1 MKRLIPIAIL
11 VLVLTTGCLRKPE
24 HYESM
29 RNMETAE
36 SVEHESKEQAKPED
50 SKPEETTEKPSEENT
65 DSNKPEESTENKT
78 MKVTTDVLNMRSEAS
93 TNSSIVT
100 KLKKDDELKV
110 IEETKDDNGTT
121 WVKVDFNGQVGFV
134 SKEFLGE

>member
-29 RNMETAE
+29 RNTEIAE
-36 SVEHESKEQAKPED
+36 SVEGESTEQAKPED
-50 SKPEETTEKPSEENT
+50 SKPEQPAKKPSEENT
-65 DSNKPEESTENKT
+65 DSNKPEESTEKT

-93 TNSSIVT
+93 TNSDIVT
-100 KLKKDDELKV
+100 KLKKNDELKV
-110 IEETKDDNGTT
+110 IEETKDADGAT

>member
-29 RNMETAE
+29 RNTEIAE
-36 SVEHESKEQAKPED
+36 SVEGESTEQAKPED
-50 SKPEETTEKPSEENT
+50 SKPEQPAEKPSEENT
-65 DSNKPEESTENKT
+65 GSNKQEETTEKT

-93 TNSSIVT
+93 TNSDIVT
-100 KLKKDDELKV
+100 KLKKNDELKV
-110 IEETKDDNGTT
+110 IEETKDDDGAT

>member
-29 RNMETAE
+29 RNMDTTE
-36 SVEHESKEQAKPED
+36 SVENESTEQTKPGD
-50 SKPEETTEKPSEENT
+50 SKPEETAEKPASENT
-65 DSNKPEESTENKT
+65 DSNKPEESTEKKT
-78 MKVTTDVLNMRSEAS
+78 MKVTADILNLRSEAS

>member
-36 SVEHESKEQAKPED
+36 SVEHESTEQAKPED
-50 SKPEETTEKPSEENT
+50 SKPEQPEQKPSEENT
-65 DSNKPEESTENKT
+65 DSNKSEESTEKKT
-78 MKVTTDVLNMRSEAS
+78 MKVTTDILNLRSEAS

>member
-36 SVEHESKEQAKPED
+36 SVENESTEQAKPEN
-50 SKPEETTEKPSEENT
+50 SKPEQPEQKPSEENT
-65 DSNKPEESTENKT
+65 DSNKPEESTEKKT
-78 MKVTTDVLNMRSEAS
+78 MKVTTDILNLRSEAS

>member
-29 RNMETAE
+29 RNTEVTE
-36 SVEHESKEQAKPED
+36 SVENESTEQTKPED
-50 SKPEETTEKPSEENT
+50 SKPEESTEKPSEENT
-65 DSNKPEESTENKT
+65 DSNKPEESTEKT
-78 MKVTTDVLNMRSEAS
+78 MKVTADILNMRSEAS
-93 TNSSIVT
+93 TNSDIVT

-110 IEETKDDNGTT
+110 IEETKDDDGAT

>member
-24 HYESM
+24 RYESM

-36 SVEHESKEQAKPED
+36 SVEHESTEQTKPED
-50 SKPEETTEKPSEENT
+50 SKPEQPAEKPSEENT
-65 DSNKPEESTENKT
+65 GSNKPEESTEKKT
-78 MKVTTDVLNMRSEAS
+78 MKVTADILNLRSEAS

>member
-29 RNMETAE
+29 RNTETAE
-36 SVEHESKEQAKPED
+36 SVENESTEQTKPED
-50 SKPEETTEKPSEENT
+50 SKPEQPAEKPSEENT
-65 DSNKPEESTENKT
+65 DSNKPEESTEKKT
-78 MKVTTDVLNMRSEAS
+78 MKVTADILNMRSEAS
-93 TNSSIVT
+93 TNSDIVT

-110 IEETKDDNGTT
+110 IEETKDDDGVT

>member
-1 MKRLIPIAIL
+1 MKRLIPIAIF

-29 RNMETAE
+29 RNTEVTE
-36 SVEHESKEQAKPED
+36 SVENESTEQTKPED
-50 SKPEETTEKPSEENT
+50 SKPEQPAEKPSEENT
-65 DSNKPEESTENKT
+65 DSNKPEESTEKT
-78 MKVTTDVLNMRSEAS
+78 MKVTADILNMRSEAS
-93 TNSSIVT
+93 TNSDIVT

-110 IEETKDDNGTT
+110 IEETKDDDGVT

>member
-29 RNMETAE
+29 RNMETTE
-36 SVEHESKEQAKPED
+36 SVEHESTEQAKPED
-50 SKPEETTEKPSEENT
+50 SKPEQPEQKPSEENT
-65 DSNKPEESTENKT
+65 DSNKPEESTEKKT
-78 MKVTTDVLNMRSEAS
+78 MKVTTDILNLRSEAS

>member
-29 RNMETAE
+29 RNMDTTE
-36 SVEHESKEQAKPED
+36 SVEQESTEQTKPED
-50 SKPEETTEKPSEENT
+50 SKPEETTEKPYEETT
-65 DSNKPEESTENKT
+65 DSNKPEESTEKKT
-78 MKVTTDVLNMRSEAS
+78 MKVTVDILNLRSEAS
-93 TNSSIVT
+93 TNSDIVT

-110 IEETKDDNGTT
+110 IEETKDDDGAT

>member
-29 RNMETAE
+29 RNTEVAE
-36 SVEHESKEQAKPED
+36 SVENESTEQTKPED
-50 SKPEETTEKPSEENT
+50 SKPEDTTEKPSAENT
-65 DSNKPEESTENKT
+65 DSNKPEESTEKKT

-93 TNSSIVT
+93 TNSDVVT
-100 KLKKDDELKV
+100 KLKKNDELKV
-110 IEETKDDNGTT
+110 IEETKDDNGAT

>member
-29 RNMETAE
+29 RNMETTE
-36 SVEHESKEQAKPED
+36 SVENESTEQAKPED
-50 SKPEETTEKPSEENT
+50 SKPEQPEQKPSEENT
-65 DSNKPEESTENKT
+65 DSNKPEESTEKKT
-78 MKVTTDVLNMRSEAS
+78 MKVTTDILNLRSEAS

>member
-36 SVEHESKEQAKPED
+36 SVENESTEQAKPED
-50 SKPEETTEKPSEENT
+50 SKPEQPEQKPSEENT
-65 DSNKPEESTENKT
+65 DSNKPEESTEKKT

-93 TNSSIVT
+93 TKSDIVT

-110 IEETKDDNGTT
+110 LEETKDDDGVT

>member
-29 RNMETAE
+29 RNTESTE
-36 SVEHESKEQAKPED
+36 SVENESTEQAKSKD

-65 DSNKPEESTENKT
+65 DSNKKEESTEKT
-78 MKVTTDVLNMRSEAS
+78 MKVTTDILNLRSEAS

>member
-11 VLVLTTGCLRKPE
+11 VLMLTTGCLRKPE

-29 RNMETAE
+29 RNTETAE
-36 SVEHESKEQAKPED
+36 SVQQESTEQAKPED
-50 SKPEETTEKPSEENT
+50 SKPEDTTEKPSEENT
-65 DSNKPEESTENKT
+65 DSNKPEESTEKKT
-78 MKVTTDVLNMRSEAS
+78 MKVTTDILNMRSEAS

>member
-29 RNMETAE
+29 RNTEVAE
-36 SVEHESKEQAKPED
+36 SVENESTEQAKPED
-50 SKPEETTEKPSEENT
+50 SKPEETTEKPASENT
-65 DSNKPEESTENKT
+65 DSNKPEESTEKKT
-78 MKVTTDVLNMRSEAS
+78 MKVTTDVLNLRSEAS
-93 TNSSIVT
+93 TNSDIVT

-110 IEETKDDNGTT
+110 IEETKDGDGAT

>member
-1 MKRLIPIAIL
+1 MIPIAIL
-11 VLVLTTGCLRKPE
+11 LLVLTTGCLRKPE

-29 RNMETAE
+29 RNTETTE
-36 SVEHESKEQAKPED
+36 SVENESTEQAKPED
-50 SKPEETTEKPSEENT
+50 SKPEDTTEKPASENT
-65 DSNKPEESTENKT
+65 DSNKPEEEDSEKT

-110 IEETKDDNGTT
+110 IEETKDDDGAT

>member
-29 RNMETAE
+29 RNTDTQE
-36 SVEHESKEQAKPED
+36 SVEQENTDTKKPED
-50 SKPEETTEKPSEENT
+50 TTEKPAEQE
-65 DSNKPEESTENKT
+65 DKKPEDNTESKT

-100 KLKKDDELKV
+100 KLKKYDELKV
-110 IEETKDDNGTT
+110 LEETKDDDGAT

>member
-24 HYESM
+24 RYESM
-29 RNMETAE
+29 RNMNTTE
-36 SVEHESKEQAKPED
+36 SVKHESKEQAKPED
-50 SKPEETTEKPSEENT
+50 SKPEQSAEKPSKENT
-65 DSNKPEESTENKT
+65 DSNKPEESTEKKT
-78 MKVTTDVLNMRSEAS
+78 MKVTADILNLRSEAS
-93 TNSSIVT
+93 THSSIVT

-110 IEETKDDNGTT
+110 IEETKDDNGTA

>member
-29 RNMETAE
+29 RNTEVAE
-36 SVEHESKEQAKPED
+36 SVENESTEQAKPED
-50 SKPEETTEKPSEENT
+50 SKPEDTTEKPSQENT
-65 DSNKPEESTENKT
+65 DSNKPEESTEKKT

-93 TNSSIVT
+93 TNSDVVT

-110 IEETKDDNGTT
+110 IEETKDDDGAT

>member
-29 RNMETAE
+29 RNTETAE
-36 SVEHESKEQAKPED
+36 SVENESTEQTKPED
-50 SKPEETTEKPSEENT
+50 SKPEQPAEKPSEENT
-65 DSNKPEESTENKT
+65 ASNKPEESTEKKT
-78 MKVTTDVLNMRSEAS
+78 MKVTADILNMRSEAS
-93 TNSSIVT
+93 TDSDIVT

-110 IEETKDDNGTT
+110 IEETKDDDGAT

>member
-11 VLVLTTGCLRKPE
+11 VLMLTTGCLRKPE

-29 RNMETAE
+29 RNTETTE
-36 SVEHESKEQAKPED
+36 SVENESTEQAKPED
-50 SKPEETTEKPSEENT
+50 SKQEETTEKPSEENT
-65 DSNKPEESTENKT
+65 DSNKPEESTEKT
-78 MKVTTDVLNMRSEAS
+78 MKVTADILNMRSEAS
-93 TNSSIVT
+93 TNSDIVT

-110 IEETKDDNGTT
+110 IEETKDDDGAT

>member
-29 RNMETAE
+29 RNTEVAE
-36 SVEHESKEQAKPED
+36 SVENESTEQAKPED
-50 SKPEETTEKPSEENT
+50 SKPEETTEKPSEENN
-65 DSNKPEESTENKT
+65 DSNKPEESTEKKT

-93 TNSSIVT
+93 TNSDVVT

-110 IEETKDDNGTT
+110 IEETKDEDGAT

>member
-29 RNMETAE
+29 RNTEVTE
-36 SVEHESKEQAKPED
+36 SVENESTEQAKPED
-50 SKPEETTEKPSEENT
+50 SKQEETTEKPSEENT
-65 DSNKPEESTENKT
+65 DSNKPEESTEKT
-78 MKVTTDVLNMRSEAS
+78 MKVTADILNMRSEAS
-93 TNSSIVT
+93 TNSDIVT

-110 IEETKDDNGTT
+110 IEETKDDDGAT

>member
-29 RNMETAE
+29 RNTEVAE
-36 SVEHESKEQAKPED
+36 SAENETTEQAKPED
-50 SKPEETTEKPSEENT
+50 SKHEDTTEKPASENT
-65 DSNKPEESTENKT
+65 DSNKPEEEASEKT

-93 TNSSIVT
+93 TNSDVVT
-100 KLKKDDELKV
+100 KLKKDDELKI
-110 IEETKDDNGTT
+110 IEETKDDDGAT

>member
-1 MKRLIPIAIL
+1 MKRLIPIAFL
-11 VLVLTTGCLRKPE
+11 VLVLMTGCLRKPE

-29 RNMETAE
+29 RNTDTQE
-36 SVEHESKEQAKPED
+36 SVEQENTDTKKPED
-50 SKPEETTEKPSEENT
+50 SKPEDTTEKPAEQENK
-65 DSNKPEESTENKT
+65 KPEETTENNS
-78 MKVTTDVLNMRSEAS
+78 MKVTTDVLNMRREAS
-93 TNSSIVT
+93 TNSNIVT

>member
-11 VLVLTTGCLRKPE
+11 VLMLTTGCLRKPE

-29 RNMETAE
+29 RNTETAE
-36 SVEHESKEQAKPED
+36 SVQQESTEQAKPED
-50 SKPEETTEKPSEENT
+50 SKPEDTTEKPSEENT
-65 DSNKPEESTENKT
+65 DSNKPEESTEKKT
-78 MKVTTDVLNMRSEAS
+78 MKVTTDILNMRSEAS

-121 WVKVDFNGQVGFV
+121 WVMVDFNGQVGFV

>member
-29 RNMETAE
+29 RNTEVTE
-36 SVEHESKEQAKPED
+36 SVENESTEQAKPED
-50 SKPEETTEKPSEENT
+50 SKPEQPAEKPSEENT
-65 DSNKPEESTENKT
+65 DSNKPEESTEKT

-93 TNSSIVT
+93 TNSDIVT

-110 IEETKDDNGTT
+110 IEETKDDDGAT

>member
-11 VLVLTTGCLRKPE
+11 VLMLTTGCLRKPE

-29 RNMETAE
+29 RNMDTQE
-36 SVEHESKEQAKPED
+36 SVEQENTDAKKPED
-50 SKPEETTEKPSEENT
+50 SKPEDTTEKPAEQE
-65 DSNKPEESTENKT
+65 DKKPEDITEKKT
-78 MKVTTDVLNMRSEAS
+78 MKVTTDVLNMRKDAS
-93 TNSSIVT
+93 TKSSIVT
-100 KLKKDDELKV
+100 KLKKNDELKV
-110 IEETKDDNGTT
+110 LEETNDDDGAT

>member
-29 RNMETAE
+29 RNTEVAE
-36 SVEHESKEQAKPED
+36 SVEQESTEQAKPED
-50 SKPEETTEKPSEENT
+50 SKPEDTTEKPASENT
-65 DSNKPEESTENKT
+65 DSNKPEESTEKKT

-93 TNSSIVT
+93 TNSYVVT

-110 IEETKDDNGTT
+110 IEETKDDDGAT

>member
-11 VLVLTTGCLRKPE
+11 VLMLTTGCLRKLE

-29 RNMETAE
+29 RNTETAE
-36 SVEHESKEQAKPED
+36 SVQQESTEQAKSKD

-65 DSNKPEESTENKT
+65 DSNKPEESTEKKT

-100 KLKKDDELKV
+100 KLKKNDELKV
-110 IEETKDDNGTT
+110 IEETKNDDGTT

>member
-29 RNMETAE
+29 RNMESTE
-36 SVEHESKEQAKPED
+36 SVENESTEQAKPED
-50 SKPEETTEKPSEENT
+50 SKPEQPEQKPSEENT
-65 DSNKPEESTENKT
+65 DSNKPEESTEKKT
-78 MKVTTDVLNMRSEAS
+78 MKVTTDILNLRSEAS

>member
-29 RNMETAE
+29 RNTESTE
-36 SVEHESKEQAKPED
+36 SVENESTEQAKSKD

-65 DSNKPEESTENKT
+65 DSNKKEESTEKT

-93 TNSSIVT
+93 TNSDIVT

-110 IEETKDDNGTT
+110 LEETKDDGGTT

>member
-29 RNMETAE
+29 RNMETTE
-36 SVEHESKEQAKPED
+36 SVEHESTEQAKPED
-50 SKPEETTEKPSEENT
+50 SKPEQPEQKPSEENT
-65 DSNKPEESTENKT
+65 DSNKPEKTTEKKT
-78 MKVTTDVLNMRSEAS
+78 MKVTTDILNLRSEAS

-100 KLKKDDELKV
+100 KLKKNDELKV

>member
-1 MKRLIPIAIL
+1 
-11 VLVLTTGCLRKPE
+11 
-24 HYESM
+24 M
-29 RNMETAE
+29 RNTEVTE
-36 SVEHESKEQAKPED
+36 SVENESTEQAKPKD

-65 DSNKPEESTENKT
+65 DSNKPEESTEKKT

-100 KLKKDDELKV
+100 KLKKNDELKV
-110 IEETKDDNGTT
+110 IEETKNDDGTT

>member
-24 HYESM
+24 RYESM
-29 RNMETAE
+29 RNMGTAE
-36 SVEHESKEQAKPED
+36 SVEHESTEQAKPED
-50 SKPEETTEKPSEENT
+50 SKPEQPEQKPSEENT
-65 DSNKPEESTENKT
+65 DSNKPEESTEKKT
-78 MKVTTDVLNMRSEAS
+78 MKVTTDILNLRSEAS

>member
-29 RNMETAE
+29 RNTETAE
-36 SVEHESKEQAKPED
+36 SVESESTEQTKPED
-50 SKPEETTEKPSEENT
+50 SKPEQPAEKPSEENT
-65 DSNKPEESTENKT
+65 ASNKPEESTEKKT
-78 MKVTTDVLNMRSEAS
+78 MKVTADILNLRSEAS
-93 TNSSIVT
+93 TNSDIVT

-110 IEETKDDNGTT
+110 IEETKDDDGAT

>member
-29 RNMETAE
+29 RNTEVAE
-36 SVEHESKEQAKPED
+36 SVENESTEQAKPED
-50 SKPEETTEKPSEENT
+50 SKPEDTTKKPASENT
-65 DSNKPEESTENKT
+65 DSNKPEESTEKKT
-78 MKVTTDVLNMRSEAS
+78 MKVTTDVLNLRSEAS
-93 TNSSIVT
+93 TNSDIVT

-110 IEETKDDNGTT
+110 IEETKDGDGAT

>member
-24 HYESM
+24 RYESM
-29 RNMETAE
+29 RNMETPE
-36 SVEHESKEQAKPED
+36 SVENESTEQAKPED
-50 SKPEETTEKPSEENT
+50 SKPEQPEQKPSEENT
-65 DSNKPEESTENKT
+65 DSNKPEESTEKKT
-78 MKVTTDVLNMRSEAS
+78 MKVTTDILNLRSEAS